1 MVRVFCGSIAVFRVK
16 QSRRTMKKSIK
27 VKINDHPNELISKA
41 KHAAE
46 KHGLRFTGDTEKG
59 LIQGFGIEAHYLL
72 QEDMLTVNILRK
84 PLLLSW
90 AKVEQ
95 KVRALVNINPNIG

>member
-1 MVRVFCGSIAVFRVK
+1 
-16 QSRRTMKKSIK
+16 MKKSIK
-27 VKINDHPNELISKA
+27 VKIVGHPDELITKA

-59 LIQGFGIEAHYLL
+59 LIKGLGIEAHYLL
-72 QEDMLTVNILRK
+72 QEDILTIKILHK

-90 AKVEQ
+90 AKLEQ
-95 KVRALVNINPNIG
+95 KVRTLVNINQNIG

>member
-1 MVRVFCGSIAVFRVK
+1 MNKF
-16 QSRRTMKKSIK
+16 IK
-27 VKINDHPNELISKA
+27 VKIVDHPDELIIKA

-59 LIQGFGIEAHYLL
+59 LIKGLGIEAHYRL
-72 QEDMLTVNILRK
+72 QDDVLTFKILRK

-90 AKVEQ
+90 TKLEQ
-95 KVRALVNINPNIG
+95 KVRTLVNNNQKIG